1 MTTPL
6 KLVRHRETGP
16 SKASVG
22 IFWVE
27 GTTIYAHAVPLIAG
41 LDYGNCVN
49 GPLDHVD
56 YWPELERQH
65 PRLRGREYFELP
77 RGRVVY
83 RRQENR
89 FAVLMD
95 ARLHHRALKAAL
107 RVRFH
112 LPARKTQFE
121 QDAHYTT
128 DPKVLR
134 ALFEQS

>member
-1 MTTPL
+1 MENCA
-6 KLVRHRETGP
+6 VAAE
-16 SKASVG
+16 ASVG

-27 GTTIYAHAVPLIAG
+27 DKTIHAHAVPLSAG
-41 LDYGNCVN
+41 LNYGDCVN

-83 RRQENR
+83 RRQEGR

-95 ARLHHRALKAAL
+95 ARLHDPALKAA
-107 RVRFH
+107 VREHFH
-112 LPARKTQFE
+112 LPARKTEFE

-128 DPKVLR
+128 DPKALR
-134 ALFEQS
+134 ALFGES